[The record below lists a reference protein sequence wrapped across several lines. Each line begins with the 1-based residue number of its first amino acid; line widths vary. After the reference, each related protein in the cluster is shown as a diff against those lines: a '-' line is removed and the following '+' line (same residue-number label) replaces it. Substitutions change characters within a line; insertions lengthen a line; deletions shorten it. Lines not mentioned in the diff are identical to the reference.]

1 MATKE
6 QLETMMTEK
15 DLENE
20 KLKAELKALQEEKKK
35 AEEARELNSK
45 DPRRM
50 VQIEL
55 FKDSGRYKDAL
66 YVCVNDWNGL
76 IPRGKRVSVPYFVA
90 KHIDEMLQQD
100 AKTASM
106 IRVYE
111 EEWKDNAKRAGL

>member
-1 MATKE
+1 
-6 QLETMMTEK
+6 
-15 DLENE
+15 
-20 KLKAELKALQEEKKK
+20 
-35 AEEARELNSK
+35 
-45 DPRRM
+45 
-50 VQIEL
+50 
-55 FKDSGRYKDAL
+55 
-66 YVCVNDWNGL
+66 VCVNDWNGL